1 MTSVKLQDFILPE
14 KIQFDKDK
22 TTHHYGKFVAEPF
35 ERGYGHTI
43 GNSLR
48 RILLSSLE
56 GAAVTAVKVQ
66 GVPHEYSVVRGVK
79 EDVMEMILNLKRLR
93 FKMYSQGPEI
103 LRMNVSR
110 TSEAKASHFESNSNL
125 EIINKDLI
133 IAHLDPGA
141 KLDLEIE
148 VSRGRGYLPSER
160 NARAGRPVNF
170 IATDALFSPVT
181 KVYYEVENARVGQ
194 ITDYDRLILEI
205 WTDGSIAP
213 LDAMSYSAKVLK
225 DSVSVFIT
233 IDEEKAPPPLAFS
246 PATSEKEISNELLNK
261 LVSEI
266 ELSVR
271 ATNCLKNARINTL
284 GELVRKTEE
293 ELLTYKNFGK
303 KSLDE
308 IKEKLKELDLSLG
321 MQI

>member
-1 MTSVKLQDFILPE
+1 MKIQDLILPE
-14 KIQFDKDK
+14 KINFEKEKVTDL
-22 TTHHYGKFVAEPF
+22 YGKFVAEPF

-56 GAAVTAVKVQ
+56 GAAVTAVKIQ
-66 GVPHEYSVVRGVK
+66 GAPHEYSVVRGVQ
-79 EDVMEMILNLKRLR
+79 EDVMEIILNLKRLR
-93 FKMYSQGPEI
+93 FKMYSQNPEI
-103 LRMNVSR
+103 LKLSVSR
-110 TSEAKASHFESNSNL
+110 TSEVTADDFEDNQNV
-125 EIINKDLI
+125 EVINKDLV
-133 IAHLDPGA
+133 IAHLDPGG
-141 KLDLEIE
+141 KLDLEVEI
-148 VSRGRGYLPSER
+148 SRGRGYLPSER
-160 NARAGRPVNF
+160 NSRPGRPIDF
-170 IATDALFSPVT
+170 ISPDALFPPVT

-194 ITDYDRLILEI
+194 ITDYDKLILEI

-233 IDEEKAPPPLAFS
+233 VDEEKTPPPLAIQ
-246 PATSEKEISNELLNK
+246 PQTSEKEVSSELLNK
-261 LVSEI
+261 MVSDI

-271 ATNCLKNARINTL
+271 ATNCLKNAKINTL

-293 ELLTYKNFGK
+293 ELLSYKNFGK

>member
-1 MTSVKLQDFILPE
+1 MKLQDFILPE
-14 KIQFDKDK
+14 KIEYDKEKATDN
-22 TTHHYGKFVAEPF
+22 YGRFVAEPF

-56 GAAVTAVKVQ
+56 GAAVTAVRVP
-66 GVPHEYSVVRGVK
+66 GAPHEYSVIRGVK
-79 EDVMEMILNLKRLR
+79 EDVMEIILNLKRLR
-93 FKMYSQGPEI
+93 FKMYSEAPEI
-103 LRMNVSR
+103 LKLSISR
-110 TSEAKASHFESNSNL
+110 TSEAKARDFTPSANL
-125 EIINKDLI
+125 EIMNKDLV
-133 IAHLDPGA
+133 IAHLDPGG
-141 KLDLEIE
+141 KLELEIE

-160 NARAGRPVNF
+160 NQRPNRAIDF
-170 IATDALFSPVT
+170 IAMDALFSPVT
-181 KVYYEVENARVGQ
+181 KIYYEVENARVGQ
-194 ITDYDRLILEI
+194 ITDYDRLIMEV

-213 LDAMSYSAKVLK
+213 LDAVSYSAKVLK

-233 IDEEKAPPPLAFS
+233 VDEEKAPPPLAFS
-246 PATSEKEISNELLNK
+246 AATSEKEISNELLNK

-271 ATNCLKNARINTL
+271 ATNCLKNAKINTL

-293 ELLTYKNFGK
+293 ELLSYKNFGK

-308 IKEKLKELDLSLG
+308 IKEKLKEMDLSLG
-321 MQI
+321 MQV

>member
-1 MTSVKLQDFILPE
+1 MKIQDLILPE
-14 KIQFDKDK
+14 KINFEKEKVTDL
-22 TTHHYGKFVAEPF
+22 YGKFVAEPF

-56 GAAVTAVKVQ
+56 GAAVTAVKIQ
-66 GVPHEYSVVRGVK
+66 GAPHEYSVVRGVQ
-79 EDVMEMILNLKRLR
+79 EDVMEIILNLKRLR
-93 FKMYSQGPEI
+93 FKMYSQNPEI
-103 LRMNVSR
+103 LKLSVSR
-110 TSEAKASHFESNSNL
+110 TSEVTADDFEDNQNV
-125 EIINKDLI
+125 EVINKDLV
-133 IAHLDPGA
+133 IAHLDPGG
-141 KLDLEIE
+141 KLDLEVEI
-148 VSRGRGYLPSER
+148 SRGRGYLTSER
-160 NARAGRPVNF
+160 NSRPGRPIDF
-170 IATDALFSPVT
+170 ISTDALFSPVT

-194 ITDYDRLILEI
+194 ITDYDKLILEI

-233 IDEEKAPPPLAFS
+233 VDEEKTPPPLAIQ
-246 PATSEKEISNELLNK
+246 PQTSEKEVSSELLNK
-261 LVSEI
+261 MVSDI

-271 ATNCLKNARINTL
+271 ATNCLKNAKINTL

-293 ELLTYKNFGK
+293 ELLSYKNFGK

>member
-1 MTSVKLQDFILPE
+1 MKIQDFILPE
-14 KIQFDKDK
+14 KINFEKEQISE
-22 TTHHYGKFVAEPF
+22 TYGKFVAEPF

-56 GAAVTAVKVQ
+56 GAAVTSVKIQ
-66 GVPHEYSVVRGVK
+66 SAPHEYSVVRGVK
-79 EDVMEMILNLKRLR
+79 EDVMEIILNLKKLR
-93 FKMYSQGPEI
+93 FKMYSQNPEI
-103 LRMNVSR
+103 LKLSVSR
-110 TSEAKASHFESNSNL
+110 KSEVTAEDFQANQNVEV
-125 EIINKDLI
+125 INKELLL
-133 IAHLDPGA
+133 AHLDPGG

-160 NARAGRPVNF
+160 NSRAGRPIDY

-194 ITDYDRLILEI
+194 ITDYDKLILEI

-233 IDEEKAPPPLAFS
+233 VDEEKAPPPLAMVAES
-246 PATSEKEISNELLNK
+246 SDTEVSNELLNK
-261 LVSEI
+261 IVSDI

-271 ATNCLKNARINTL
+271 ATNCLKNAKINTL

-293 ELLTYKNFGK
+293 ELLGYKNFGK

-308 IKEKLKELDLSLG
+308 IKDKLKELGLSLG

>member
-1 MTSVKLQDFILPE
+1 MKLQDFILPE
-14 KIQFDKDK
+14 KIEFEKEKLSDV
-22 TTHHYGKFVAEPF
+22 YGKFTAEPF

-56 GAAVTAVKVQ
+56 GAAVTAVRVQ
-66 GVPHEYSVVRGVK
+66 GAPHEYSVVRGVR
-79 EDVMEMILNLKRLR
+79 EDVMEIILNLKRLR
-93 FKMYSQGPEI
+93 FKMYSQNPEI
-103 LRMNVSR
+103 LRLSVS
-110 TSEAKASHFESNSNL
+110 KASVVKASDFAANTNV
-125 EIINKDLI
+125 EIINHDLV
-133 IAHLDPGA
+133 IAHLDPGG
-141 KLDLEIE
+141 KLELEVE

-160 NARAGRPVNF
+160 NSRPNRPIDF

-194 ITDYDRLILEI
+194 ITDYDRLILEV
-205 WTDGSIAP
+205 WTDGSIGP

-233 IDEEKAPPPLAFS
+233 VDEENAPPPLSVSSGSA
-246 PATSEKEISNELLNK
+246 EKEVSNELLNK

-271 ATNCLKNARINTL
+271 ATNCLKNAKINTL
-284 GELVRKTEE
+284 GELVRKTED

-308 IKEKLKELDLSLG
+308 IKDKLKELDLSLG

>member
-1 MTSVKLQDFILPE
+1 MKIQDIISPE
-14 KIQFDKDK
+14 KIQFEKEEVSS
-22 TTHHYGKFVAEPF
+22 TYGKFVAEPF
-35 ERGYGHTI
+35 ERGYGHTV

-66 GVPHEYSVVRGVK
+66 GAPHEYSVVRGVK
-79 EDVMEMILNLKRLR
+79 EDVMEIILNLKKLR
-93 FKMYSQGPEI
+93 FKMFSQNPEI
-103 LRMNVSR
+103 LKLTVGRKSEVTAEDFQSSQNV
-110 TSEAKASHFESNSNL
+110 EV
-125 EIINKDLI
+125 INKDLV
-133 IAHLDPGA
+133 IAHLDPGG
-141 KLDLEIE
+141 KLDLEVE
-148 VSRGRGYLPSER
+148 VSLGRGYLPSER
-160 NARAGRPVNF
+160 NSRPGRPIDF
-170 IATDALFSPVT
+170 IATDALFSPIT

-194 ITDYDRLILEI
+194 ITDYDKLILEI

-233 IDEEKAPPPLAFS
+233 VDEEKAPPPLAMAQEGS
-246 PATSEKEISNELLNK
+246 DKEVSNELLNK
-261 LVSEI
+261 LVSDI

-271 ATNCLKNARINTL
+271 ATNCLKNAKINTL

-293 ELLTYKNFGK
+293 ELLSYKNFGK

-308 IKEKLKELDLSLG
+308 IKDKLKELGLSLG

>member
-1 MTSVKLQDFILPE
+1 MKIQDLILPE
-14 KIQFDKDK
+14 KINFEKEKVSD
-22 TTHHYGKFVAEPF
+22 TYGKFIAEPF

-56 GAAVTAVKVQ
+56 GAAVTAVKIQ
-66 GVPHEYSVVRGVK
+66 GAPHEYSVVRGVK
-79 EDVMEMILNLKRLR
+79 EDVMEITLNLKRLR
-93 FKMYSQGPEI
+93 FKMYSPSPEV
-103 LRMNVSR
+103 LKLSVSR
-110 TSEAKASHFESNSNL
+110 RAEVTAGDFQENQNVEV
-125 EIINKDLI
+125 INKDLV
-133 IAHLDPGA
+133 IAHLDPGG

-148 VSRGRGYLPSER
+148 VSLGRGYLPSER
-160 NARAGRPVNF
+160 NARPGRPIDF

-194 ITDYDRLILEI
+194 ITDYDKLLLEI

-225 DSVSVFIT
+225 DSISVFIT
-233 IDEEKAPPPLAFS
+233 VDEEKTPPPLVLQPQS
-246 PATSEKEISNELLNK
+246 SEKEVSNELLNK

-271 ATNCLKNARINTL
+271 ATNCLKNAKINNL

-293 ELLTYKNFGK
+293 ELLGYKNFGK